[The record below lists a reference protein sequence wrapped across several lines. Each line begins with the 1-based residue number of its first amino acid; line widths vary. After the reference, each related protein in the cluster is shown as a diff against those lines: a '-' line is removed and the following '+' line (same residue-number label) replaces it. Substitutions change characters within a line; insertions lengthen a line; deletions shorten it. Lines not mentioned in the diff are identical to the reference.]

1 VADSRKNRKFGFST
15 ACFVFL
21 FIFSF
26 MQEFIIGF
34 VPENLRQ
41 NPDEFRR
48 ARLLTTT
55 SFTTTFIAGFY
66 AVQYFFVWRNF
77 TGGTLLLAAAALCA
91 VVPFLLRGGGNIN
104 VLSHALV
111 ASFWI
116 TSAGLCLTEGG
127 HDSPARPWVAI
138 VPLLA
143 VLFTG
148 RSGGAR
154 WLVASLAAL
163 SGFYGLKLAG
173 VELPKMEISAEQMA
187 LQNYFGIAGI
197 AILLFVL
204 GRIYEQS
211 KSTTLEQLEITR
223 RESEERAKTDY
234 EELERL
240 KRASEERARQDLA
253 TIERQEQYLADNV
266 STALQAV
273 DMMAQGDLTAQLRAE
288 NDDDIGLLFQAI
300 NSAINN
306 MSEMIARVILS
317 ANATADAVASI
328 NATANSL
335 AADAREQTGQV
346 VQLAGAVEEM
356 SRTIGENTEQI
367 SVAAYEASLANDEAY
382 QSEKVMRSMI
392 DNVQKVGKVVL
403 DSADKMTQLGASS
416 EKIGEIVS
424 VIDEIADQTNLL
436 ALNAAIEAARA
447 GESGRGF
454 AVVADEVRKLAE
466 RTQKATKEI
475 SVMIKTIQNEM
486 SAAVQGMNTGAD
498 LVQEGGTLVNRTT
511 EALEQIIAR
520 TSKVSGV
527 MSQVAAASDQQSATG
542 ELMAKSMASMSSI
555 IERSAASAND
565 IAQSVERLMRQTDE
579 LRATI
584 QQFVLANESQ
594 RRLTPNERP
603 QLGAARGAFS

>member
-1 VADSRKNRKFGFST
+1 M
-15 ACFVFL
+15 L
-21 FIFSF
+21 
-26 MQEFIIGF
+26 EFIIGF
-34 VPENLRQ
+34 VPERLRQ
-41 NPDEFRR
+41 DLDEFRR
-48 ARLLTTT
+48 ARLLTAT
-55 SFTTTFIAGFY
+55 SFATTFIAGFY
-66 AVQYFFVWRNF
+66 ATQYFFVNGNF
-77 TGGTLLLAAAALCA
+77 AGGALLLAASAFLA

-306 MSEMIARVILS
+306 MSEMIARVIAS

-328 NATANSL
+328 NASADGL

-475 SVMIKTIQNEM
+475 SAMIKTIQNEM
-486 SAAVQGMNTGAD
+486 SAAVQGMNTGAA

-520 TSKVSGV
+520 TSKVSDV

-542 ELMAKSMASMSSI
+542 ELMARSMTSMSSVV
-555 IERSAASAND
+555 ERSAARAND

-584 QQFVLANESQ
+584 QRFVLANDSQ
-594 RRLTPNERP
+594 RRLAPNERP